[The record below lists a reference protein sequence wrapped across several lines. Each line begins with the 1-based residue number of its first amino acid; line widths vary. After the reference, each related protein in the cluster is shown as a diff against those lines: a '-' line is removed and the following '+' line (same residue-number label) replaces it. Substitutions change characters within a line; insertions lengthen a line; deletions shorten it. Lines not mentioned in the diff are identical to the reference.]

1 MTGTG
6 GDDLVGRQAVV
17 IGGGSGIGEAVV
29 RELEGRGA
37 EVTVGDIAGIGAL
50 PCDVT
55 DESSVA
61 AFFAPFE
68 RLDVA
73 VNCAG
78 VSGTYGALADLSLD
92 AWQRTLAVNLTG
104 TFLCLREEIAL
115 MGPGASIVN
124 ISSGAGLRGF
134 ANLPDYVASK
144 HGVIGLTRAA
154 ALEHARSGPRINVVA
169 PGTIRTPMLEAF
181 CGGDEGALEQMG
193 RMTPI
198 GRLGTPEEVAA
209 AVGWLASD
217 AASFITGMVLSADG
231 GVSAA

>member
-1 MTGTG
+1 MSAEHDGRVAVITG
-6 GDDLVGRQAVV
+6 GA
-17 IGGGSGIGEAVV
+17 SGIGAAVATLLESQGATVVVADLPSVDV
-29 RELEGRGA
+29 RHEEQVI
-37 EVTVGDIAGIGAL
+37 EFFD
-50 PCDVT
+50 
-55 DESSVA
+55 SVA
-61 AFFAPFE
+61 SEHGRIDLAA
-68 RLDVA
+68 
-73 VNCAG
+73 NCAG
-78 VSGTYGALADLSLD
+78 VSGTYGKLADLSLAD
-92 AWQRTLAVNLTG
+92 WDRTLAVNLTG
-104 TFLCLREEIAL
+104 VFLCLREELRRMTA
-115 MGPGASIVN
+115 GAIVN

-154 ALEHARSGPRINVVA
+154 ALEHARRGPRINVVA